1 MSYTDSQHSVNNPG
15 DVAVH
20 HNNNNN
26 NNNSKHHTKAA
37 YKHHNNDHNNTQAG
51 GRRKRRT
58 HRRRTHRRYSRR
70 HQRGGRRNA
79 GLIGSA
85 IAAALVPFGL
95 FAAQKRVQKNLPIV
109 SVGKTQKRKNKRSR
123 KTARRSKK

>member
-1 MSYTDSQHSVNNPG
+1 MSATDSPHSEGNKSAAG
-15 DVAVH
+15 VH
-20 HNNNNN
+20 HHNKNSNDNHNN
-26 NNNSKHHTKAA
+26 TKAA
-37 YKHHNNDHNNTQAG
+37 YKHHNNNNNNNTQDG

-95 FAAQKRVQKNLPIV
+95 FAAQKRVQKSLPTV
-109 SVGKTQKRKNKRSR
+109 SVGKTQKRKSKRSR